1 MMVLTL
7 RVSLRYI
14 LGKMEVSNDYLDEI
28 LIEFIGERTS
38 ISLEELLGR
47 FKDFVTE
54 KPMLK
59 TKKSLLRSSSSTAAN
74 PAVGAEEE
82 EKSLATLQQ
91 LIFSSS
97 ARGEAVRSITIK
109 KRQYTETLVN
119 FLRQEA
125 PEMIEPLISACEAK
139 DTERKAEIEITEFVN
154 VLRFNL
160 PNVS

>member
-1 MMVLTL
+1 
-7 RVSLRYI
+7 
-14 LGKMEVSNDYLDEI
+14 MEVSNDYLDEI
-28 LIEFIGERTS
+28 LIEFMGERTS

-59 TKKSLLRSSSSTAAN
+59 TKKSLLRAGSSSVN
-74 PAVGAEEE
+74 PAAGVEEE

-91 LIFSSS
+91 LIFSSSS

-119 FLRQEA
+119 FLRHEA